1 MAAVLHRNR
10 GVTRVFPWVLVCG
23 LVLGMT
29 AAAEAVPISFSAA
42 NGGSG
47 LSAHVTF
54 ADSGGNLI
62 VTLTNTSLQDV
73 TEPAQLLTGLF
84 FKVNGTDP
92 TLTPVSAFLGPTS
105 FVTGAP
111 NAPAGGNVGGE
122 WAYTTDTT
130 QYQTNQ
136 GIASAGY
143 GIFGDANFN
152 GPDLSNPLAV
162 NGFNYAITSAGDN
175 PNTGNGGV
183 LSSGGLIQNQVK
195 FTLSGWSGSAADRIT
210 KVVFQ
215 YGTSLSEPRL
225 NGTSGVGV
233 EAQTPVPEPT
243 SMLLLGSGL
252 GLAALRARR
261 RRKREG
267 QGPSVFTVQ
276 RQD

>member
-1 MAAVLHRNR
+1 M
-10 GVTRVFPWVLVCG
+10 FPVVLVCG
-23 LVLGMT
+23 LVLGMAT
-29 AAAEAVPISFSAA
+29 AAEAVPITFSAS
-42 NGGSG
+42 NGSSG

-62 VTLTNTSLQDV
+62 VTLTNTSLNDV

-92 TLTPVSAFLGPTS
+92 TLTPVSAVLGTFS
-105 FVTGAP
+105 FVTGDP
-111 NAPAGGNVGGE
+111 DGQPAGGNVGGE

-152 GPDLSNPLAV
+152 GPDLSNPAAV
-162 NGFNYAITSAGDN
+162 NGMNYAITSAGDN
-175 PNTGNGGV
+175 PATGNGGV
-183 LSSGGLIQNQVK
+183 LGSDGLIQNQVK

-225 NGTSGVGV
+225 NGSPGGGSDP
-233 EAQTPVPEPT
+233 QTPVPEPT

-261 RRKREG
+261 RRKLG
-267 QGPSVFTVQ
+267 L
-276 RQD
+276 